1 MSRILVIGSGLTG
14 LTAALLLARD
24 GHDVTVLERDAA
36 PPPSRPDDAWGAW
49 SRPGVAQFRLLHFLL
64 PRWRAVIEEELPEVL
79 IAMLEAGAVRAS
91 ALHQRPAATTGGWRP
106 GDERFDVVTARRPV
120 IESAVASVAARAPGL
135 DVRRGVRVTGL
146 LTAGAA
152 EVPHVVGVRTEDSE
166 LPADLV
172 VDATGRRG
180 PTMRWIVEAGGAAPA
195 ETRAESGFRYYSR
208 HYRSRDG
215 RMPEGRGSALTHH
228 DSVSLLALAADNGT
242 YGLGIV
248 TSARDQALRSLRAAD
263 RWEAAMR
270 RYPLVAHWLDAEPIT
285 DVTVFGGTE
294 DRKRSFVVAG
304 RPVVTGLLAIGDSW
318 ACTNPSLGRGASIGL
333 LHATLLRDALAKEG
347 HGDADALACRFHE
360 DTERVVGPYVDATL
374 AFDSHRLA
382 AIEADVAGRAYA
394 PTDSGWTMTT
404 ALHAGAGHDPDLA
417 RAHAAIA
424 GLLAT
429 PAEVLADAA
438 LRERVL
444 GWAGHPWHTPGP
456 VRAELLDV
464 VAHGPGER

>member
-1 MSRILVIGSGLTG
+1 MLV
-14 LTAALLLARD
+14 
-24 GHDVTVLERDAA
+24 
-36 PPPSRPDDAWGAW
+36 
-49 SRPGVAQFRLLHFLL
+49 
-64 PRWRAVIEEELPEVL
+64 
-79 IAMLEAGAVRAS
+79 
-91 ALHQRPAATTGGWRP
+91 
-106 GDERFDVVTARRPV
+106 
-120 IESAVASVAARAPGL
+120 
-135 DVRRGVRVTGL
+135 
-146 LTAGAA
+146 
-152 EVPHVVGVRTEDSE
+152 
-166 LPADLV
+166 
-172 VDATGRRG
+172 GR
-180 PTMRWIVEAGGAAPA
+180 E
-195 ETRAESGFRYYSR
+195 
-208 HYRSRDG
+208 
-215 RMPEGRGSALTHH
+215 SALTHH

-304 RPVVTGLLAIGDSW
+304 RPVVTGLLAVGDSW

-333 LHATLLRDALAKEG
+333 LHATLLRDTLAKEG
-347 HGDADALACRFHE
+347 LGDADALARRFHE

-394 PTDSGWTMTT
+394 PTDPGWTMTT
-404 ALHAGAGHDPDLA
+404 ALNAGAGHDPDLA
-417 RAHAAIA
+417 RAAIA
-424 GLLAT
+424 CLLAT

-444 GWAGHPWHTPGP
+444 GWASHPWHTPGP
-456 VRAELLDV
+456 DRAELLDV
-464 VAHGPGER
+464 VANGPGER